1 MPGKPHVED
10 SSCQQGVG
18 MSRVGRNLVAGAT
31 AAATVAVLAATAFS
45 PAAATASRPAGRR
58 SAARIATGIC
68 SSAKHA
74 KLAARISKYVTAE
87 LAKRPDSSVG
97 VALSDKA
104 EDLSCVLHAREHF
117 ISASVIK
124 VTILSALLLKV
135 GGPSHLT
142 ATQRSL
148 ATAMIT
154 QSDDNAATSLWNE
167 VGISGMQTFLNR
179 AGMVHTVLNAAWG
192 LTDLTADDEIT
203 QLHVLTNPN
212 KVLGKNSRNYVLGL
226 MADVVSSQF
235 WGVSAGVPSNV
246 TVHIKNGW
254 LPYPNTNLSA
264 TDWHINSIGAFTG
277 KGIGYQIVVLTA
289 PSSASDPQQSEA
301 YGIDTIEDVAGVIN
315 RELASA
321 DSHS

>member
-1 MPGKPHVED
+1 
-10 SSCQQGVG
+10 
-18 MSRVGRNLVAGAT
+18 MSRVGRNLVAAAT
-31 AAATVAVLAATAFS
+31 AAATAAVVAAAAFS
-45 PAAATASRPAGRR
+45 PAQATANRPASRR
-58 SAARIATGIC
+58 AAARIATGIC

-74 KLAARISKYVTAE
+74 RLAARISKYVTAE
-87 LAKRPDSSVG
+87 LATRPDSSVG
-97 VALSDKA
+97 LALSDKA

-117 ISASVIK
+117 IAASVIK
-124 VTILSALLLKV
+124 VTILSALLLKE

-142 ATQRSL
+142 AAQRSL

-154 QSDDNAATSLWNE
+154 ESDDAAATTLWNE

-179 AGMVHTVLNAAWG
+179 AGMRHTVLNVAWG
-192 LTDLTADDEIT
+192 LTELTADDEIT
-203 QLHVLTNPN
+203 LLHVLTTANT
-212 KVLGKNSRNYVLGL
+212 VLGKNSRNYVMDL
-226 MADVVSSQF
+226 MANVVSSQA

-289 PSSASDPQQSEA
+289 PSSAADPQQSEG
-301 YGIDTIEDVAGVIN
+301 YGITTIEDAAGVIN